1 MIETGTAWH
10 PSFSFVRCRGGS
22 GRDSDL
28 SLPVGVCQH
37 PRRLMNAVIT
47 FGALVLAAGNVCTI
61 AYLAKMQ
68 ILDREVM
75 LFGLSIACPVITILA
90 YVSPLPTVMEALK
103 SSDAQSLNP
112 ELYEVQA
119 ASNVLGIAYG
129 LQILNAAVLITNLFG
144 LACQILYLASA
155 HYLMAENRRWI
166 RFAIKFSIVL
176 NLSIFLC
183 RRDAS
188 SNLLGHGMS
197 FFNLLLSSTPLLR
210 LEQILRSRNA
220 SVYPVF
226 MTLVSVVNN
235 IAWTLYGI
243 LIEDAVVFLP
253 SVYSFTVA
261 TFQVL
266 VILWCRRQLPFDLSF
281 LLVLFPDRSPVKKDE
296 QITPQQQEE
305 EIPLRSW
312 L

>member
-1 MIETGTAWH
+1 MTETRHSWH
-10 PSFSFVRCRGGS
+10 PSLSFVRCRGGS
-22 GRDSDL
+22 RDGDL
-28 SLPVGVCQH
+28 HLPVAVCQH
-37 PRRLMNAVIT
+37 PRRLMNAIIT
-47 FGALVLAAGNVCTI
+47 FGTLVFAVGNICTI
-61 AYLAKMQ
+61 AYLAKIQ
-68 ILDREVM
+68 ILDREAM
-75 LFGLSIACPVITILA
+75 LFGLSVACPVITILA
-90 YVSPLPTVMEALK
+90 YVSPFPTVLEALK

-166 RFAIKFSIVL
+166 RFAVKFSIVL

-197 FFNLLLSSTPLLR
+197 FFNVLLSSTPLLR

-226 MTLVSVVNN
+226 MTLVGVVNN

-253 SVYSFTVA
+253 SLYSFIVA

-266 VILWCRRQLPFDLSF
+266 VILWCRRQLPFDISF
-281 LLVLFPDRSPVKKDE
+281 LLVLFPERSPVKKDE
-296 QITPQQQEE
+296 QMSPQQKEE
-305 EIPLRSW
+305 ELPLRSW